1 MLKSPLKTMS
11 VALAIAM
18 SASFALADGPH
29 EGPMTELAN
38 GDVQKLITNPI
49 VVDAIKAQNEKHAS
63 LQQANIDKMD
73 KEWRAETGAA
83 DHPMIDAVL
92 GNALSAHLK
101 QVKEG
106 SQGLYTE
113 IFVMDNKGL
122 NVGQSD
128 VTSDYWQGDE
138 AKWQKTYQAGPGA
151 IHISE
156 VEEDESTQRFQSQL
170 SMAITDPA
178 TNEVIGA
185 VTIGVDVEN
194 LLQ

>member
-1 MLKSPLKTMS
+1 MLKSSLKTMS
-11 VALAIAM
+11 LVLAITM
-18 SASFALADGPH
+18 TASFALAAGPH
-29 EGPMTELAN
+29 EEPMTELAN
-38 GDVQKLITNPI
+38 GKIQKLITSS
-49 VVDAIKAQNEKHAS
+49 VVIDAIKAQNAKHAS
-63 LQQANIDKMD
+63 LQQAEIDKLD
-73 KEWRAETGAA
+73 KEWRAETNAA

-92 GNALSAHLK
+92 GNDLSAHLK
-101 QVKEG
+101 KVKEE

-185 VTIGVDVEN
+185 ITIGVDIEN